1 MILNVSLDLPEGG
14 AYLRIARR
22 LGRTLLEDLGAV
34 RTDIDDIEFVV
45 GELCT
50 NVIRHAKSS
59 EGRFLILLEYYA
71 DKVTV
76 TVEDKGARFSF
87 KDVAEVGTSRLDLDG
102 TPRLGGFGL
111 DLVRQLADHLE
122 FHRTD
127 SSGMAVRAEMPL
139 HYQTQA
145 GAEHAAELDKGTGG
159 EISVKTS

>member
-1 MILNVSLDLPEGG
+1 MILNVSLDLPEDG

-34 RTDIDDIEFVV
+34 GADIDDVEFVV

-59 EGRFLILLEYYA
+59 EGRFLITLEYYA
-71 DKVTV
+71 HKVTV
-76 TVEDKGARFSF
+76 TVEDKGAGFSF
-87 KDVAEVGTSRLDLDG
+87 KDVAEVGTSRPDLDG
-102 TPRLGGFGL
+102 ATRLGGFGL

-127 SSGMAVRAEMPL
+127 SSGMAVRAEMGL
-139 HYQTQA
+139 HYKTQA
-145 GAEHAAELDKGTGG
+145 GAQQAADLDRTGGG
-159 EISVKTS
+159 EITVKTG